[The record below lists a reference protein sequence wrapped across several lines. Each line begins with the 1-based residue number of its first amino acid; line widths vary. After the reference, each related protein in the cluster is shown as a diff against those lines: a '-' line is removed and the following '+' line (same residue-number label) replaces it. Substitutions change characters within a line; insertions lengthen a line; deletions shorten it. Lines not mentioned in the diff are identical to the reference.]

1 MRSLTTAGIVVGVL
15 ALLMIGACNYNNSF
29 VTAEEDI
36 KQEWSEVETQY
47 QRRADLIGNLVET
60 VKGAAEFESSTIEAV
75 TAARARATSVNVDAG
90 NLTPEALQQF
100 QAAQGEL
107 SQGLGR
113 LLVAV
118 EAYPELRATA
128 AFRDLMAQLEGTENR
143 VAVAR
148 SRFNEKV
155 TDYNKKVRVFP
166 GSFFASIFGFDTWS
180 QFEADAGSE
189 EAPQVNFD

>member
-36 KQEWSEVETQY
+36 KQEWSEVQTQY

-75 TAARARATSVNVDAG
+75 TAARARATSVNVDPS

-155 TDYNKKVRVFP
+155 TEYNKKVRVFP
-166 GSFFASIFGFDTWS
+166 GSFFASIFGFDTWN
-180 QFEADAGSE
+180 QFEADAGTD

>member
-15 ALLMIGACNYNNSF
+15 AILMIGACNYNNSF

-36 KQEWSEVETQY
+36 KKEWGEVETQY

-75 TAARARATSVNVDAG
+75 TAARARATSMNIDAN
-90 NLTPEALQQF
+90 NLTSENLQQF

-113 LLVAV
+113 LLFQM

-166 GSFFASIFGFDTWS
+166 GSFFASIFGFDTWD
-180 QFEADAGSE
+180 QFEADSGSQ